1 MISRVNNTNN
11 YYRTEK
17 LGKRIITESKN
28 SIEQKADVYESHSKN
43 LDVRT
48 VYFKEGISEEGFE
61 EIKGKFNISVQPNAL
76 NGTQIAIYD
85 ISKYA
90 SELPYEIDP
99 KEVLSFMYDDV
110 DNLYF
115 HIMLKDPKDFK
126 VEVSLND
133 KFNDLEVLDKSTFEN
148 VVMKSLMITCE
159 KLKVEESCGMRILN
173 DPSRNIVGGKTSC
186 PIKYNRST
194 KTADFQ
200 DLKNG
205 LTKSYDWLIEKK
217 YSQELMEKY
226 NGSYD
231 LHVDSSIVQHARLQ
245 FLSIFDEILKDKL

>member
-1 MISRVNNTNN
+1 MISRVNNINN
-11 YYRTEK
+11 YHQTEK
-17 LGKRIITESKN
+17 LTKRIKTKSN
-28 SIEQKADVYESHSKN
+28 SSIEQKVDVYESNSKN
-43 LDVRT
+43 LDVNT
-48 VYFKEGISEEGFE
+48 IYFKEGISEEVFE

-115 HIMLKDPKDFK
+115 HIMLKDPKYK

-133 KFNDLEVLDKSTFEN
+133 NFSDLEVLDKSTFEN

-159 KLKVEESCGMRILN
+159 KLKIEETCGMSKLN
-173 DPSRNIVGGKTSC
+173 DPGRNIVGGKTSC
-186 PIKYNRST
+186 PINYSRST
-194 KTADFQ
+194 KSADFKA
-200 DLKNG
+200 LRNG
-205 LTKSYDWLIEKK
+205 LAESYDWLIEKD
-217 YSQELMEKY
+217 YSQELLEKY
-226 NGSYD
+226 KGRYNLQID
-231 LHVDSSIVQHARLQ
+231 PSIVKNARLQ
-245 FLSIFDEILKDKL
+245 FLSVFDEILKDKF